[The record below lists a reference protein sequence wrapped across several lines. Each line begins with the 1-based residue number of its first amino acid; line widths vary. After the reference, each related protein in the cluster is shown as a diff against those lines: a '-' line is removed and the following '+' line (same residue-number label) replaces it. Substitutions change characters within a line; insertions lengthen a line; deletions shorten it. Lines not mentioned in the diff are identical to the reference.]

1 VRKVNGNMSK
11 SSPRVLLVVPAKI
24 DNAKRKLDETLFF
37 EMSFGVTKHIMG
49 LTSTDEG
56 DRLWHTF

>member
-1 VRKVNGNMSK
+1 MSK